1 MRISRVP
8 DSNPNGSAKLA
19 ISYVAATKWM
29 FEPVRAADLR
39 DGRPCRGRAGEPFLA
54 DVRVARYPQKP
65 IVLASDNVGA
75 LVITGKVER
84 QLPRRLRRAILFSH
98 GAKHAMT
105 ARRCFARNPSQER
118 GHLLMSRPE

>member
-84 QLPRRLRRAILFSH
+84 ENIAGWVKKLKRAFDLQATEEAGKITLRPR
-98 GAKHAMT
+98 
-105 ARRCFARNPSQER
+105 QD
-118 GHLLMSRPE
+118 